1 MYSMKSYIFT
11 VSICVASR
19 TLLDQMSYKSQLGI
33 LFDFFLI
40 FGELSWKVVI
50 YGCELDHKEG
60 WALKNWCFCIV
71 VPEKTLESPF
81 DSKEIKAVSPKGNQ
95 PWIFIGRTDGK
106 TEASVLWPPD
116 AKSQLHCKR
125 HCCMERLGAGG
136 EGVTEDEMVGWHHWL
151 NRHEFEQTQGDGK
164 GQRSLACC
172 SPWDRRVRHDLVT
185 EQQWQFPV
193 NISPSPL
200 SFWIRGCGSF
210 LWFRFLPHPSSPGF
224 LLCIH
229 LALIGLVTWIPSRL
243 TAGDVVWQF
252 TANISYV
259 WCETLCTKASPVF
272 LLAKKKRASPE
283 SYYRPR
289 YSALSTEV
297 SFQTEWNG
305 YNKWRQKQIVAERK
319 RCLSKSRGGASRA
332 WRGSCVCA
340 ERVSAENFGQT

>member
-1 MYSMKSYIFT
+1 MD
-11 VSICVASR
+11 VSWTIKKAEHWRIDAFELWCR
-19 TLLDQMSYKSQLGI
+19 RKLLRVPLTARRSK
-33 LFDFFLI
+33 
-40 FGELSWKVVI
+40 LSV
-50 YGCELDHKEG
+50 L
-60 WALKNWCFCIV
+60 
-71 VPEKTLESPF
+71 
-81 DSKEIKAVSPKGNQ
+81 KEINPEYSLEGLMVKLKPQYFGHLMQRANS
-95 PWIFIGRTDGK
+95 I
-106 TEASVLWPPD
+106 
-116 AKSQLHCKR
+116 AKDTAAWKDWGQEEK
-125 HCCMERLGAGG
+125 
-136 EGVTEDEMVGWHHWL
+136 GVTEDEMVGWHHWL

-164 GQRSLACC
+164 GQGSLACC
-172 SPWDRRVRHDLVT
+172 SPWGRRVRHDLVT

-259 WCETLCTKASPVF
+259 WCETLCTKVSPVF